1 MGLQSSTS
9 LTNET
14 DEIDQSTGDK
24 PSDSEGTASLEKSN
38 TVILPLSVSLDSL
51 EKILQ
56 DCNYSVQLVWGSE
69 RC

>member
-14 DEIDQSTGDK
+14 DEIDQSTGDE
-24 PSDSEGTASLEKSN
+24 PSDSEGTASLETSN
-38 TVILPLSVSLDSL
+38 TVILPLSMSLDSL
-51 EKILQ
+51 EKLLQ

>member
-14 DEIDQSTGDK
+14 DEIDQSTGDE
-24 PSDSEGTASLEKSN
+24 PSDSEGTASLETSN
-38 TVILPLSVSLDSL
+38 TVILPLSVLLDSL